1 MEDLTS
7 IAAAI
12 DRGDYTQALSRL
24 QVFCQANPEDPW
36 GKFYRGR
43 LQEARHHLREAET
56 IYIQVL
62 KQTTQ
67 VKLIN
72 LARQGIQR
80 VQAQEKEE
88 HQQAI
93 ETALAED
100 GQQEIS
106 CLVLEPL
113 DNAQKVQVMGEF
125 GRLMHLDPY
134 TARLHLPSR
143 IWRLYRTGPLGEL
156 TVYQQALARIGVPA
170 FCIDLSTIESVRILP
185 IHSLDITEG
194 QLVIQIQ
201 NSQESSSQESSFQKP
216 NFQKQI
222 NKIILDPS
230 EICQWV
236 EGLLPLFEQVVDQ
249 GPWRKVIHK
258 EKIQDYAHLIDFHC
272 PERGIILRLCDR
284 NYEFLSHPQS
294 KSKSAKLSPK
304 TPLENRTHHQR
315 WRRLINSLTEF
326 LPHLSKRSAFQRF
339 AEAAFDQDLF
349 LQRITPHID
358 LLRQEDSPWDP
369 AFHLYSVLHWVSR
382 NGD

>member
-1 MEDLTS
+1 MSFVMEDLM
-7 IAAAI
+7 IIGAAI
-12 DRGDYTQALSRL
+12 DRGDYGQALSRL
-24 QVFCQANPEDPW
+24 KIFCQANPEDPW
-36 GKFYRGR
+36 GKFYQGR
-43 LQEARHHLREAET
+43 LQEAQHHLREAET
-56 IYIQVL
+56 LYIQVL

-80 VQAQEKEE
+80 VQAQEKQE

-93 ETALAED
+93 ETALAEE
-100 GQQEIS
+100 GQEMS
-106 CLVLEPL
+106 CLVLEPM

-156 TVYQQALARIGVPA
+156 TVYQQSLARIGVPA
-170 FCIDLSTIESVRILP
+170 FCIALSTIESVQVLP
-185 IHSLDITEG
+185 IHALDITEG
-194 QLVIQIQ
+194 QLIVQVQ
-201 NSQESSSQESSFQKP
+201 NSQEFSSQKP
-216 NFQKQI
+216 NFQKQTI
-222 NKIILDPS
+222 RIILDPS

-258 EKIQDYAHLIDFHC
+258 QKIQDYAHLIDFHC

-284 NYEFLSHPQS
+284 NYEFLSPTQS

-304 TPLENRTHHQR
+304 TLLENRTHHQR
-315 WRRLINSLTEF
+315 WRTLINSLTEF
-326 LPHLSKRSAFQRF
+326 LPHLSKRSAFQLF

>member
-170 FCIDLSTIESVRILP
+170 FCIALSTIESVRILP